1 VNQSTKKRGHAAP
14 NRSALRLSATAMGAM
29 LLMTGSGQV
38 LAQAAEQ
45 TVEVTGIRRGIEA
58 AISVKKNADSIVE
71 AISAEDIGKL
81 PDATVA
87 ETISR
92 IPGLTTQRSK
102 ATGKAQSVG
111 IRGLAPDFATGTL
124 NGREQASTSDSRSV
138 DFDQFPAELVGGVE
152 VYKSPI
158 ASQINQGLAGTI
170 NLKTVRPLDFG
181 KRQVAVNFRKQQ
193 TGKGLPTEAGSG
205 DRTSLSYIDQFAD
218 RKIGIA
224 LGFTRVNDDGAGQLK
239 FNSWGGWAPL
249 YDTAANNT
257 KACNK
262 PDGAPANWTP
272 ALTCAALPGGFT
284 ADTEQT
290 TTKRDG
296 AMAVLQYKPNKD
308 FESTLDVFY
317 TKGDW
322 KTSKKGLEGALLD
335 NSNYDPTGTLS
346 KSTVAG
352 GIITAGTMSDY
363 KGVVRNHDE
372 ATTDKLTSIG
382 WNNKLK
388 LGGWATAADLSQS
401 KVTKHSSRYETT
413 AGQPGNA
420 NKAPYAGTLGSI
432 SWTGFDGKNFENVKY
447 STSLNYADPNVA
459 KLTDV
464 NGWSGGENSPQAGYV
479 ALPTTTDKINA
490 LRLSGKRDMAMGPI
504 TDVELGVNFTERTK
518 THSANEGRL
527 VILGSVNMTTGAT
540 INPYAGTVAP
550 GAGTAV
556 AGTTG
561 IPIMSWNPTGSVGTI
576 YDLPPKVDKD
586 ILNKSWDVK
595 EKVTTAYV
603 VAGMETKLFGRDARG
618 NLGLQIINTDQTGA
632 GYFLDQAKCTGNTPA
647 TCPSTRIEAGT
658 KYTDILP
665 SMNVTL
671 DMGNDSLV
679 RMGLGRALSRPAMA
693 DMRGSM
699 SFDLVRANQNITTDH
714 YEGSGGNPNLKPFRA
729 NTLDLSFEKYFG
741 NKGYVSVAGFYK
753 DLATYV
759 YKQTTSRDFSQYG
772 VTLPPSPSP
781 VGFYTS
787 PANGSGGSV
796 KGIELAVSVPF
807 GMFAKPLDG
816 FGVQFNHSY
825 TESSVAIPFAG
836 LNIIDAPGSINLP
849 LPGLSRN
856 SENVRVYYE
865 KYGFQVSVA
874 KRTRSDFLGEVSDF
888 QDNRQLTFVKGE
900 STVDVQLSYE
910 FQSGPAKGLSLIFQG
925 NNLTKTAF
933 QRFRPDTGAV
943 VENIPTGKTYQFG
956 LNYKL

>member
-1 VNQSTKKRGHAAP
+1 
-14 NRSALRLSATAMGAM
+14 
-29 LLMTGSGQV
+29 MT
-38 LAQAAEQ
+38 
-45 TVEVTGIRRGIEA
+45 
-58 AISVKKNADSIVE
+58 
-71 AISAEDIGKL
+71 
-81 PDATVA
+81 
-87 ETISR
+87 
-92 IPGLTTQRSK
+92 
-102 ATGKAQSVG
+102 
-111 IRGLAPDFATGTL
+111 
-124 NGREQASTSDSRSV
+124 
-138 DFDQFPAELVGGVE
+138 
-152 VYKSPI
+152 
-158 ASQINQGLAGTI
+158 
-170 NLKTVRPLDFG
+170 
-181 KRQVAVNFRKQQ
+181 
-193 TGKGLPTEAGSG
+193 
-205 DRTSLSYIDQFAD
+205 
-218 RKIGIA
+218 
-224 LGFTRVNDDGAGQLK
+224 
-239 FNSWGGWAPL
+239 
-249 YDTAANNT
+249 
-257 KACNK
+257 
-262 PDGAPANWTP
+262 
-272 ALTCAALPGGFT
+272 
-284 ADTEQT
+284 
-290 TTKRDG
+290 
-296 AMAVLQYKPNKD
+296 
-308 FESTLDVFY
+308 
-317 TKGDW
+317 
-322 KTSKKGLEGALLD
+322 
-335 NSNYDPTGTLS
+335 
-346 KSTVAG
+346 
-352 GIITAGTMSDY
+352 DY

-413 AGQPGNA
+413 AGQPGNGK
-420 NKAPYAGTLGSI
+420 KAPYAGTLGTI
-432 SWTGFDGKNFENVKY
+432 SWSGFNGSNFEDVKY

-504 TDVELGVNFTERTK
+504 TEVELGVNFTERTK

-527 VILGSVNMTTGAT
+527 VIKDSVNMSTGAT
-540 INPYAGTVAP
+540 INPYASTVAP
-550 GAGTAV
+550 GAGIAT

-561 IPIMSWNPTGSVGTI
+561 LQVMSWNPTGSLGTI
-576 YDLPPKVDKD
+576 YDMPPKVDKD

-618 NLGLQIINTDQTGA
+618 NLGLQIINTDQTGS
-632 GYFLDQAKCTGNTPA
+632 GYFVEQATCTGNTPA
-647 TCPSTRIEAGT
+647 TCPSSRIEAGT

-665 SMNVTL
+665 SMNLTL

-679 RMGLGRALSRPAMA
+679 RVGLGRALSRPAMA
-693 DMRGSM
+693 DMRGSVT
-699 SFDLVRANQNITTDH
+699 FDLVRANQNVTRDH
-714 YEGSGGNPNLKPFRA
+714 YEGNSGNPFLKPFRA
-729 NTLDLSFEKYFG
+729 NTLDLSYEKYFG

-753 DLATYV
+753 DLSTYV
-759 YKQTTSRDFSQYG
+759 YKQTTVRDFSQYG
-772 VTLPPSPSP
+772 IKLPANVSPL
-781 VGFYTS
+781 GFFTA

-796 KGIELAVSVPF
+796 KGVELAISVPF

-836 LNIIDAPGSINLP
+836 MNIIDAPGSINLP